1 MRMYLYLGASAAVRQ
16 RDIIGIFDMDNTTS
30 SLRTREFLAGAEKR
44 GELES
49 VTGDLPRSFVLC
61 GGRDGRQR
69 VCLCQLSPAA
79 LRSRAENG
87 AL

>member
-1 MRMYLYLGASAAVRQ
+1 MYLYLGASAVVRQ

-30 SLRTREFLAGAEKR
+30 SLRTREFLAGAERR

-61 GGRDGRQR
+61 REKDRSTVYLSQFSQATLRGRLEG
-69 VCLCQLSPAA
+69 
-79 LRSRAENG
+79 NG
-87 AL
+87 LE